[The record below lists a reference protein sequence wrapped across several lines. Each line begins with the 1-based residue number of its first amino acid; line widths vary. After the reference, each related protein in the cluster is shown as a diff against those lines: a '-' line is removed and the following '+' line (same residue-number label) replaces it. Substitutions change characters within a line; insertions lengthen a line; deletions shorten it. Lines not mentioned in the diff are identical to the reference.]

1 MKSNQENALPI
12 FLQFLKMRKKR
23 PFFSS
28 IKNHKILFGVR
39 NSEDI
44 QYLQCFQMRFSKTI
58 KMVICGACGQCR
70 ECLDRKLTN
79 ACPLSNPRISR
90 QASLR
95 YLCNYMKRWNT
106 WPLTRFSLHVFSQ
119 LNWLATDIRKKK
131 VCKKDLE
138 KVKGGKRSWLFCY
151 RRSRAFNFVVH
162 AIHIYQ
168 AMTDRQQQ
176 QKWTKGLNYSTAVS
190 ANEYK
195 TQTHRLPKLIIFLS
209 TKKKSPFPLIF
220 RICRKIGNAF
230 SWFDFMPRIIVTDFF
245 RF

>member
-1 MKSNQENALPI
+1 
-12 FLQFLKMRKKR
+12 
-23 PFFSS
+23 
-28 IKNHKILFGVR
+28 
-39 NSEDI
+39 
-44 QYLQCFQMRFSKTI
+44 MRFSKTI

-190 ANEYK
+190 ANECK
-195 TQTHRLPKLIIFLS
+195 TQTHRLSILIIFWLR
-209 TKKKSPFPLIF
+209 KRNPL
-220 RICRKIGNAF
+220 F
-230 SWFDFMPRIIVTDFF
+230 SWFLEFAGKLAM
-245 RF
+245 RFPDLISCLE

>member
-1 MKSNQENALPI
+1 
-12 FLQFLKMRKKR
+12 
-23 PFFSS
+23 
-28 IKNHKILFGVR
+28 
-39 NSEDI
+39 
-44 QYLQCFQMRFSKTI
+44 
-58 KMVICGACGQCR
+58 MVICGACGQCR

-131 VCKKDLE
+131 SVKKIW
-138 KVKGGKRSWLFCY
+138 KK
-151 RRSRAFNFVVH
+151 SRVERGHDFSVTEEVVH
-162 AIHIYQ
+162 SILWCTQSTYTKQ
-168 AMTDRQQQ
+168 WQTDSSSRNEL
-176 QKWTKGLNYSTAVS
+176 KDWTIVLQFLQMNIKP
-190 ANEYK
+190 
-195 TQTHRLPKLIIFLS
+195 RLIDYPYLWFFCRR
-209 TKKKSPFPLIF
+209 KKKSPFPLIF